1 MSKETR
7 KDVNKTF
14 RSGEFATSKG
24 LRWTGKGLDKSAKFV
39 SEWKYNR
46 QGSQDDGSGGSGGK
60 ATLGIQTQVDK
71 PNAEDGNALSQEND
85 NSAVKTTG
93 SLSKSDNDIPISS
106 MNEQEGSAVLGIKT
120 MESSNGVSVENAV
133 IGNNDKNSTISNIK
147 TLANTGDGKKGTGQ
161 NLKGKMGEGKE
172 GSQHSNRFVSF
183 INRHTFD
190 FQPTQGKFSKA
201 VTVVGKTSVEASKVV
216 KKGARLSHK
225 VEKATNG
232 EDATGMKFIEGEVG
246 RKAGKVA
253 GKVGKKVGKTTAK
266 YTYKGGKKAIQFSYV
281 TVKSSIKKGVQVA
294 KASTTIV
301 KRAMTVI
308 FQTVTKAVTTIAQFL
323 APFTM
328 AIIVGAVTMAL
339 FIVIFAGSSASAER
353 CSTDYVFSDGTTEG
367 NAQAVWTYLKGKGL
381 SDEAVSGVM
390 GNMERES
397 NFDPAL
403 IEKGYP
409 YQGHG
414 LIQWSYGRKDNLLK
428 QATLKGVS
436 WTDLNFQLN
445 FLWEESLSPESYY
458 GKQLQR
464 EGFYENKS
472 PSRCAYLF
480 HKIVERSSDSYQS
493 ILNTRCK
500 SAKKWYDKL
509 KGTYKLTDSTGCAT
523 GSIEGDPNFGNTDA
537 WVTKN
542 PYAQAGLYGQCTW
555 FAWGRF
561 YEIYEFS
568 PGFTGNGYSCVAQLL
583 ATHPDKFEF
592 SLIPKVGA
600 VGSSDVAH
608 NHVWIVVGVEGEKIT
623 IQEGNLNG
631 KTDSFEVA
639 KSDWHTVTYS
649 LSQLRSIYG
658 NISFANPK

>member
-1 MSKETR
+1 
-7 KDVNKTF
+7 
-14 RSGEFATSKG
+14 
-24 LRWTGKGLDKSAKFV
+24 
-39 SEWKYNR
+39 
-46 QGSQDDGSGGSGGK
+46 
-60 ATLGIQTQVDK
+60 
-71 PNAEDGNALSQEND
+71 
-85 NSAVKTTG
+85 
-93 SLSKSDNDIPISS
+93 
-106 MNEQEGSAVLGIKT
+106 
-120 MESSNGVSVENAV
+120 
-133 IGNNDKNSTISNIK
+133 
-147 TLANTGDGKKGTGQ
+147 
-161 NLKGKMGEGKE
+161 
-172 GSQHSNRFVSF
+172 
-183 INRHTFD
+183 
-190 FQPTQGKFSKA
+190 
-201 VTVVGKTSVEASKVV
+201 
-216 KKGARLSHK
+216 
-225 VEKATNG
+225 
-232 EDATGMKFIEGEVG
+232 MKFIEGEVG

-561 YEIYEFS
+561 YEIYGFS

-623 IQEGNLNG
+623 NCKKGNL
-631 KTDSFEVA
+631 K
-639 KSDWHTVTYS
+639 W
-649 LSQLRSIYG
+649 
-658 NISFANPK
+658 

>member
-46 QGSQDDGSGGSGGK
+46 QGSQDDGSDGSGGK

-71 PNAEDGNALSQEND
+71 PNAENGNALSQEND

-133 IGNNDKNSTISNIK
+133 IGNNDKNSAISNIK

-161 NLKGKMGEGKE
+161 NLKGKMGEGEE

-201 VTVVGKTSVEASKVV
+201 ITVVGKTSVGASKVV

-232 EDATGMKFIEGEVG
+232 EDATGMEFIEGEVG

-253 GKVGKKVGKTTAK
+253 GKVGKTTAK

-381 SDEAVSGVM
+381 SDETVSGVM

-500 SAKKWYDKL
+500 SAEKWYDKL

-561 YEIYEFS
+561 YEIYGFS

>member
-161 NLKGKMGEGKE
+161 NLKGKMG
-172 GSQHSNRFVSF
+172 
-183 INRHTFD
+183 
-190 FQPTQGKFSKA
+190 
-201 VTVVGKTSVEASKVV
+201 
-216 KKGARLSHK
+216 
-225 VEKATNG
+225 
-232 EDATGMKFIEGEVG
+232 EGEVG

-480 HKIVERSSDSYQS
+480 HKIVERSSNSYQS

-561 YEIYEFS
+561 YEIYGFS

>member
-161 NLKGKMGEGKE
+161 NLKGKMGEGEE

-253 GKVGKKVGKTTAK
+253 GKVGKTTAK

-561 YEIYEFS
+561 YEIYGFS

>member
-161 NLKGKMGEGKE
+161 NLKGKMGEGEE

-353 CSTDYVFSDGTTEG
+353 CSTDYVFSDG

-561 YEIYEFS
+561 YEIYGFS

>member
-161 NLKGKMGEGKE
+161 NLKRKMGEGEE

-281 TVKSSIKKGVQVA
+281 TV
-294 KASTTIV
+294 
-301 KRAMTVI
+301 
-308 FQTVTKAVTTIAQFL
+308 KAVTTIAQFL

-561 YEIYEFS
+561 YEIYGFS

>member
-71 PNAEDGNALSQEND
+71 PNAENGNALSQEND

-120 MESSNGVSVENAV
+120 MESSNAVSVENAV
-133 IGNNDKNSTISNIK
+133 IGNNDKNSAISNIK

-161 NLKGKMGEGKE
+161 NLKGKMGEGE
-172 GSQHSNRFVSF
+172 EDSQHSNRFLSF

-201 VTVVGKTSVEASKVV
+201 VTVVGKTSVGASKVV

-266 YTYKGGKKAIQFSYV
+266 YTYKGGKKAVQFSYV
-281 TVKSSIKKGVQVA
+281 VVKTSIKKGVQVA
-294 KASTTIV
+294 KTGTTIV
-301 KRAMTVI
+301 KRTAMI
-308 FQTVTKAVTTIAQFL
+308 IIQAVTKTMISIGQFL
-323 APFTM
+323 APFFM
-328 AIIVGAVTMAL
+328 SVLAGALAL
-339 FIVIFAGSSASAER
+339 GFILILIGGAGATEQH

-493 ILNTRCK
+493 ISNTRCK
-500 SAKKWYDKL
+500 SAEKWYDKL

-537 WVTKN
+537 WLTKN
-542 PYAQAGLYGQCTW
+542 PYAQAGLYGQFMVC
-555 FAWGRF
+555 
-561 YEIYEFS
+561 
-568 PGFTGNGYSCVAQLL
+568 L
-583 ATHPDKFEF
+583 
-592 SLIPKVGA
+592 
-600 VGSSDVAH
+600 GSV
-608 NHVWIVVGVEGEKIT
+608 
-623 IQEGNLNG
+623 L
-631 KTDSFEVA
+631 
-639 KSDWHTVTYS
+639 
-649 LSQLRSIYG
+649 
-658 NISFANPK
+658 

>member
-161 NLKGKMGEGKE
+161 NLKRKMGEGEE

-561 YEIYEFS
+561 YGFS

>member
-1 MSKETR
+1 
-7 KDVNKTF
+7 
-14 RSGEFATSKG
+14 
-24 LRWTGKGLDKSAKFV
+24 
-39 SEWKYNR
+39 
-46 QGSQDDGSGGSGGK
+46 
-60 ATLGIQTQVDK
+60 
-71 PNAEDGNALSQEND
+71 
-85 NSAVKTTG
+85 
-93 SLSKSDNDIPISS
+93 
-106 MNEQEGSAVLGIKT
+106 
-120 MESSNGVSVENAV
+120 
-133 IGNNDKNSTISNIK
+133 
-147 TLANTGDGKKGTGQ
+147 
-161 NLKGKMGEGKE
+161 
-172 GSQHSNRFVSF
+172 
-183 INRHTFD
+183 
-190 FQPTQGKFSKA
+190 
-201 VTVVGKTSVEASKVV
+201 
-216 KKGARLSHK
+216 
-225 VEKATNG
+225 
-232 EDATGMKFIEGEVG
+232 
-246 RKAGKVA
+246 
-253 GKVGKKVGKTTAK
+253 
-266 YTYKGGKKAIQFSYV
+266 
-281 TVKSSIKKGVQVA
+281 
-294 KASTTIV
+294 
-301 KRAMTVI
+301 
-308 FQTVTKAVTTIAQFL
+308 
-323 APFTM
+323 
-328 AIIVGAVTMAL
+328 
-339 FIVIFAGSSASAER
+339 
-353 CSTDYVFSDGTTEG
+353 
-367 NAQAVWTYLKGKGL
+367 
-381 SDEAVSGVM
+381 
-390 GNMERES
+390 MERES

-480 HKIVERSSDSYQS
+480 HKIVERSSNSYQS

-561 YEIYEFS
+561 YEIYGFS
-568 PGFTGNGYSCVAQLL
+568 PGFTGTGYSCVAQLL

>member
-161 NLKGKMGEGKE
+161 NLKGKMGEGEE

-253 GKVGKKVGKTTAK
+253 GKIGKKVGKTTAK

-308 FQTVTKAVTTIAQFL
+308 FQAVTTIAQFL

-561 YEIYEFS
+561 YEIYGFS

>member
-161 NLKGKMGEGKE
+161 NLKGKMGEGEE

-397 NFDPAL
+397 NLA
-403 IEKGYP
+403 IY
-409 YQGHG
+409 
-414 LIQWSYGRKDNLLK
+414 
-428 QATLKGVS
+428 
-436 WTDLNFQLN
+436 
-445 FLWEESLSPESYY
+445 
-458 GKQLQR
+458 
-464 EGFYENKS
+464 
-472 PSRCAYLF
+472 
-480 HKIVERSSDSYQS
+480 SDC
-493 ILNTRCK
+493 I
-500 SAKKWYDKL
+500 
-509 KGTYKLTDSTGCAT
+509 
-523 GSIEGDPNFGNTDA
+523 
-537 WVTKN
+537 
-542 PYAQAGLYGQCTW
+542 
-555 FAWGRF
+555 
-561 YEIYEFS
+561 
-568 PGFTGNGYSCVAQLL
+568 
-583 ATHPDKFEF
+583 
-592 SLIPKVGA
+592 
-600 VGSSDVAH
+600 
-608 NHVWIVVGVEGEKIT
+608 
-623 IQEGNLNG
+623 
-631 KTDSFEVA
+631 
-639 KSDWHTVTYS
+639 
-649 LSQLRSIYG
+649 SQ
-658 NISFANPK
+658 N

>member
-1 MSKETR
+1 M
-7 KDVNKTF
+7 
-14 RSGEFATSKG
+14 
-24 LRWTGKGLDKSAKFV
+24 
-39 SEWKYNR
+39 
-46 QGSQDDGSGGSGGK
+46 
-60 ATLGIQTQVDK
+60 
-71 PNAEDGNALSQEND
+71 
-85 NSAVKTTG
+85 VKT
-93 SLSKSDNDIPISS
+93 
-106 MNEQEGSAVLGIKT
+106 
-120 MESSNGVSVENAV
+120 
-133 IGNNDKNSTISNIK
+133 
-147 TLANTGDGKKGTGQ
+147 
-161 NLKGKMGEGKE
+161 
-172 GSQHSNRFVSF
+172 
-183 INRHTFD
+183 
-190 FQPTQGKFSKA
+190 
-201 VTVVGKTSVEASKVV
+201 
-216 KKGARLSHK
+216 
-225 VEKATNG
+225 
-232 EDATGMKFIEGEVG
+232 
-246 RKAGKVA
+246 
-253 GKVGKKVGKTTAK
+253 
-266 YTYKGGKKAIQFSYV
+266 
-281 TVKSSIKKGVQVA
+281 SIKKGVQVA
-294 KASTTIV
+294 KTGTTIV
-301 KRAMTVI
+301 KRTAMI
-308 FQTVTKAVTTIAQFL
+308 IIQAVTKTMISIGQFL
-323 APFTM
+323 APFFM
-328 AIIVGAVTMAL
+328 SVLAGALAL
-339 FIVIFAGSSASAER
+339 GFILILIGGAGATEQH

-493 ILNTRCK
+493 ISNTRCK
-500 SAKKWYDKL
+500 SAEKWYDKL

-523 GSIEGDPNFGNTDA
+523 GSIECDPNFGNTDA
-537 WVTKN
+537 WLTKN
-542 PYAQAGLYGQCTW
+542 PYAQAGLYGQCSW

-561 YEIYEFS
+561 YEIYGFS

>member
-71 PNAEDGNALSQEND
+71 PNAENGNALSQEND

-120 MESSNGVSVENAV
+120 MESSNAVSVENAV
-133 IGNNDKNSTISNIK
+133 IGNNDKNSAISNIK

-161 NLKGKMGEGKE
+161 NLKGKMGEGE
-172 GSQHSNRFVSF
+172 EDSQHSNRFLSF

-201 VTVVGKTSVEASKVV
+201 VTVVGKTSVGASKVV

-266 YTYKGGKKAIQFSYV
+266 YTYKGGKKAVQFSYV
-281 TVKSSIKKGVQVA
+281 VVKTSIKKGVQVA
-294 KASTTIV
+294 KTGTTIV
-301 KRAMTVI
+301 KRTAMI
-308 FQTVTKAVTTIAQFL
+308 IIQAVTKTMISIGQFL
-323 APFTM
+323 APFFM
-328 AIIVGAVTMAL
+328 SVLAGALAL
-339 FIVIFAGSSASAER
+339 GFILILIGGAGATEQH

-464 EGFYENKS
+464 EGFYENS
-472 PSRCAYLF
+472 
-480 HKIVERSSDSYQS
+480 HI
-493 ILNTRCK
+493 
-500 SAKKWYDKL
+500 
-509 KGTYKLTDSTGCAT
+509 
-523 GSIEGDPNFGNTDA
+523 
-537 WVTKN
+537 
-542 PYAQAGLYGQCTW
+542 
-555 FAWGRF
+555 
-561 YEIYEFS
+561 
-568 PGFTGNGYSCVAQLL
+568 
-583 ATHPDKFEF
+583 
-592 SLIPKVGA
+592 
-600 VGSSDVAH
+600 
-608 NHVWIVVGVEGEKIT
+608 
-623 IQEGNLNG
+623 
-631 KTDSFEVA
+631 
-639 KSDWHTVTYS
+639 
-649 LSQLRSIYG
+649 
-658 NISFANPK
+658 

>member
-46 QGSQDDGSGGSGGK
+46 QESKENSSDGNGGRK
-60 ATLGIQTQVDK
+60 DTLGIQTQVDK
-71 PNAEDGNALSQEND
+71 PNTENQNTVSQGND
-85 NSAVKTTG
+85 NSSTKTTD
-93 SLSKSDNDIPISS
+93 SFSESKRDIPINSR
-106 MNEQEGSAVLGIKT
+106 NEHEDSVVLGIKT
-120 MESSNGVSVENAV
+120 MESSNNVSVNNAV
-133 IGNNDKNSTISNIK
+133 TGDNDKNSAISNIK
-147 TLANTGDGKKGTGQ
+147 TLANTGDGKKGSGQ
-161 NLKGKMGEGKE
+161 NLEGKMGEG
-172 GSQHSNRFVSF
+172 SPQRSNRLLSF

-201 VTVVGKTSVEASKVV
+201 VTVVGKTSVGASKVV

-232 EDATGMKFIEGEVG
+232 EDATGMKFVEGEVG
-246 RKAGKVA
+246 RKGGKVA
-253 GKVGKKVGKTTAK
+253 GKVGKTAVK
-266 YTYKGGKKAIQFSYV
+266 YTYKGGKKAVQFSY
-281 TVKSSIKKGVQVA
+281 TVVKTSINKGVQVA
-294 KASTTIV
+294 KASATV
-301 KRAMTVI
+301 AKRAIMVVV
-308 FQTVTKAVTTIAQFL
+308 QTVTRAVISIGQLL
-323 APFTM
+323 APFFLSIL
-328 AIIVGAVTMAL
+328 AGALAL
-339 FIVIFAGSSASAER
+339 GFLLVLIGSAGATEQY
-353 CSTDYVFSDGTTEG
+353 CSTDHVFSDGTTEG

-428 QATLKGVS
+428 QAALKGVS

-500 SAKKWYDKL
+500 SAEKWYEKL
-509 KGTYKLTDSTGCAT
+509 KGTYKLTDSTGCAS
-523 GSIEGDPNFGNTDA
+523 GSIKGDPNFANTDA

-561 YEIYEFS
+561 YEIYGFS

-592 SLIPKVGA
+592 SLMPKVGA

>member
-161 NLKGKMGEGKE
+161 NLKRKMGEGEE

-523 GSIEGDPNFGNTDA
+523 GSIGNTDA
-537 WVTKN
+537 WLTKN
-542 PYAQAGLYGQCTW
+542 PYAQAGLYGQCSW

-561 YEIYEFS
+561 YEIYGFS

>member
-161 NLKGKMGEGKE
+161 NLKRKMGEGEE

-253 GKVGKKVGKTTAK
+253 GKVGKKLEKRQQN
-266 YTYKGGKKAIQFSYV
+266 IP
-281 TVKSSIKKGVQVA
+281 IKV
-294 KASTTIV
+294 V
-301 KRAMTVI
+301 KR
-308 FQTVTKAVTTIAQFL
+308 Q
-323 APFTM
+323 
-328 AIIVGAVTMAL
+328 
-339 FIVIFAGSSASAER
+339 
-353 CSTDYVFSDGTTEG
+353 Y
-367 NAQAVWTYLKGKGL
+367 
-381 SDEAVSGVM
+381 
-390 GNMERES
+390 
-397 NFDPAL
+397 
-403 IEKGYP
+403 
-409 YQGHG
+409 
-414 LIQWSYGRKDNLLK
+414 
-428 QATLKGVS
+428 
-436 WTDLNFQLN
+436 N
-445 FLWEESLSPESYY
+445 FLM
-458 GKQLQR
+458 
-464 EGFYENKS
+464 
-472 PSRCAYLF
+472 
-480 HKIVERSSDSYQS
+480 
-493 ILNTRCK
+493 
-500 SAKKWYDKL
+500 
-509 KGTYKLTDSTGCAT
+509 
-523 GSIEGDPNFGNTDA
+523 
-537 WVTKN
+537 
-542 PYAQAGLYGQCTW
+542 
-555 FAWGRF
+555 
-561 YEIYEFS
+561 
-568 PGFTGNGYSCVAQLL
+568 
-583 ATHPDKFEF
+583 
-592 SLIPKVGA
+592 
-600 VGSSDVAH
+600 
-608 NHVWIVVGVEGEKIT
+608 
-623 IQEGNLNG
+623 
-631 KTDSFEVA
+631 
-639 KSDWHTVTYS
+639 
-649 LSQLRSIYG
+649 
-658 NISFANPK
+658 